1 MLHLAY
7 VAFSFAMIGTICGAL
22 FFNLPLT
29 TGGIFSRA
37 GLIYFMMLFAGMSV
51 FATVPEM
58 MQK

>member
-1 MLHLAY
+1 
-7 VAFSFAMIGTICGAL
+7 MIGLICGAL

-37 GLIYFMMLFAGMSV
+37 GLLYFMMMFAGISV
-51 FATVPEM
+51 FASIPEM